1 MMLDERDERL
11 RHGYTY
17 LDGTANQAI
26 QDVVR
31 PTEAGARLEE
41 APDEERCGLLS
52 VRMQLQE
59 RVQGTAYRTRE
70 DLSQLVL
77 RARR

>member
-11 RHGYTY
+11 RHGHTY

-41 APDEERCGLLS
+41 APDEQS
-52 VRMQLQE
+52 
-59 RVQGTAYRTRE
+59 
-70 DLSQLVL
+70 
-77 RARR
+77 